1 MYTLQGF
8 STYFLILLWVFL
20 ELSTT
25 RDVRATP
32 VFQSYGHYRPPAP
45 QPQQTIINVAE
56 FGAIGDG
63 KTDDFRVIDYE
74 LEQAFE
80 SAWDAGC
87 KNGSGSAT
95 ISVPSGKT
103 FLVFPIQFGG
113 PCQPYNITLEIL
125 GSIVAPPKIAW
136 KSKTVSS
143 WLKFRGVEGLKV
155 VGNQQGLVDGQGA
168 SWWGQVNDQRPT
180 AMVLLI
186 VVSWKISGLK
196 HINSPKFHLSITQSN
211 IVNISSIHI
220 IAPPNSPN
228 TDGIDLFSSTNV
240 LIHNSTIQ
248 TGDDC
253 IAIKGGT
260 SNVSITEVA
269 CGPGHGISIGSLGQ
283 GGKYDEVE
291 AIRVSNCTLNGTT
304 SGVRI
309 KTWQG
314 GSGFAKNI
322 HFSNITFVAA
332 NLPVIIDQFYC
343 PHKECNNQTSAV
355 KVSEVTYTGLV
366 GTSSCQ
372 NATISFRCSDTV
384 PCTNITLNGV
394 DITSTDPGNST
405 TAICLNAHG
414 TAHDTTS
421 PIVDCLM
428 K

>member
-8 STYFLILLWVFL
+8 STYFLILLLVFL

-25 RDVRATP
+25 RDVHATP
-32 VFQSYGHYRPPAP
+32 VFQAYGHYRPPAP
-45 QPQQTIINVAE
+45 LPQQTIINVAE

-63 KTDDFRVIDYE
+63 KTDDFR
-74 LEQAFE
+74 AFE
-80 SAWDAGC
+80 SAWEAGC

-155 VGNQQGLVDGQGA
+155 
-168 SWWGQVNDQRPT
+168 NDQRPT
-180 AMVLLI
+180 AMVFTNCSKLE
-186 VVSWKISGLK
+186 ISGLK

-304 SGVRI
+304 NGVRI

-314 GSGFAKNI
+314 GSGFARNI

-366 GTSSCQ
+366 GTSSCK

-394 DITSTDPGNST
+394 DITSADPGNST

-421 PIVDCLM
+421 PIVDCLI